1 MDIDGMEAGRE
12 MDIPVHEKV
21 MNKTVYRCGGNYP
34 HDGDCKGDD
43 CKVIFYSKLIPHYS
57 TDIVAAMTVAE
68 ELGLPFSLHRSYR
81 RKWGEGP
88 LGWRTNW
95 CKDENCPCK
104 SGEGCPQSNE
114 VWAETAPLAICR
126 GALKMIKP
134 MQKMETLP
142 KTIGEAVKAERER
155 VARIMMNN
163 HRCARN
169 FCHIT
174 EVMCAYRPREAN
186 PYDYLGGC
194 INCWI
199 ERFEKGEA

>member
-1 MDIDGMEAGRE
+1 
-12 MDIPVHEKV
+12 
-21 MNKTVYRCGGNYP
+21 
-34 HDGDCKGDD
+34 
-43 CKVIFYSKLIPHYS
+43 
-57 TDIVAAMTVAE
+57 
-68 ELGLPFSLHRSYR
+68 
-81 RKWGEGP
+81 
-88 LGWRTNW
+88 
-95 CKDENCPCK
+95 
-104 SGEGCPQSNE
+104 
-114 VWAETAPLAICR
+114 
-126 GALKMIKP
+126 MIKP